1 MGHETISVFSALD
14 NAKTQLYHFTAI
26 IIAGMGFF
34 TDAYDLFC
42 ITAVTKL
49 LGRLYYYDPLT
60 TKQGVLP
67 DNVNNA
73 ITGVALCGTLAGQ
86 LFFGWLGDKLGRK
99 KVLKKLERLQ
109 YFHKFIVLVFIKK
122 NTITYNE

>member
-1 MGHETISVFSALD
+1 MAHETISVFSALD

-26 IIAGMGFF
+26 VIAGMGFF

-42 ITAVTKL
+42 ITAVAKL
-49 LGRLYYYDPLT
+49 IGRLYYYDPRT

-73 ITGVALCGTLAGQ
+73 IIGVALCGTLAGQ

-99 KVLKKLERLQ
+99 KVLKKLERPH
-109 YFHKFIVLVFIKK
+109 FHKFIVLILINK